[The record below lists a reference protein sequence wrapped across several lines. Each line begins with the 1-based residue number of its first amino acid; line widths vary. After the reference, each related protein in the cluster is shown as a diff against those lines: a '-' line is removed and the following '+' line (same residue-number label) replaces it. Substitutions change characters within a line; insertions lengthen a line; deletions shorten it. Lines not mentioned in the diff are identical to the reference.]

1 MFTRVDEKD
10 KLLIAPKRLFFSQF
24 REFVKNQK
32 KNITKY
38 LVETFVDLYQLTS
51 VQGTIEKKYV
61 R

>member
-10 KLLIAPKRLFFSQF
+10 KLLIAPKRLFFLSF
-24 REFVKNQK
+24 ENLSKI